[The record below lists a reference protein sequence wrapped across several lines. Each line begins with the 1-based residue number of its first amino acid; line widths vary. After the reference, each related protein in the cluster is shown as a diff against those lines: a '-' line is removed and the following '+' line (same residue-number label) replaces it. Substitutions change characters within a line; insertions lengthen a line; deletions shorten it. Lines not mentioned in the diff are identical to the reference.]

1 MHFNP
6 TFVFIALL
14 SIAHAAPLNVRM
26 FCSCSS
32 VVHSRF
38 LFFSHD
44 QGPKNT
50 DLINEA
56 LQVQPGR
63 LVNVILQ
70 GNDEVHTGSSAEY
83 EKDAEKILEAW
94 YKRAKMEIPEGG
106 FHIVTSG
113 NSGRNRDGTLEFSV
127 WGPAV
132 SEKCR
137 YEHSGCLFKYTP
149 KTQSVSITGGP
160 ERSLLSRFSL
170 A

>member
-1 MHFNP
+1 MHSNP

-14 SIAHAAPLNVRM
+14 SIAHAAPLN
-26 FCSCSS
+26 
-32 VVHSRF
+32 
-38 LFFSHD
+38 
-44 QGPKNT
+44 GPKNT

-94 YKRAKMEIPEGG
+94 YKRAKMEIPGGG
-106 FHIVTSG
+106 FYIVTSG

-149 KTQSVSITGGP
+149 ETQSVSITGGP